1 MIGGKVMTIRRLYI
15 FKTVCEEG
23 SVTGAAKKLYMTQ
36 PAVSHVIHELE
47 EELGTVLFDRISK
60 KVFLNQTGT
69 LLLKKTVRILEL
81 YEDLEKGVYDLEKQ
95 AVLRVGASI
104 TISSFWLPGAMKR
117 FKDSYP
123 GTPVSVQV
131 CKASDVLSMLH
142 KNEIDL
148 ALIEGAVSDSTLDST
163 AFSSFCLY
171 AFCSPGHPWADVK
184 DIELERLLE
193 QPLLLREKGSATRD
207 VLDSVL
213 LLHDLKAEPFW
224 TSVNSQVLIR
234 AAEEGLGIT
243 VLPERLA
250 AEEVSKGKLKK
261 IEIRGI
267 ELKNENHIVVHKDKY
282 RTGPMKEFISI
293 LLERNENIS
302 DL

>member
-60 KVFLNQTGT
+60 KVFLNQTGK

-148 ALIEGAVSDSTLDST
+148 ALIEGAVSDSTLDIT
-163 AFSSFCLY
+163 AFS
-171 AFCSPGHPWADVK
+171 
-184 DIELERLLE
+184 
-193 QPLLLREKGSATRD
+193 
-207 VLDSVL
+207 
-213 LLHDLKAEPFW
+213 
-224 TSVNSQVLIR
+224 
-234 AAEEGLGIT
+234 
-243 VLPERLA
+243 
-250 AEEVSKGKLKK
+250 
-261 IEIRGI
+261 
-267 ELKNENHIVVHKDKY
+267 
-282 RTGPMKEFISI
+282 
-293 LLERNENIS
+293 
-302 DL
+302 